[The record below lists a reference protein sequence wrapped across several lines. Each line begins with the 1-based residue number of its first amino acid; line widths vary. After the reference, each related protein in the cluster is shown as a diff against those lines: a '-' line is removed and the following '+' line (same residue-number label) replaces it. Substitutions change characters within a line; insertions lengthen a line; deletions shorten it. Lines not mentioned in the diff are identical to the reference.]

1 MALSLYT
8 GIMGSGKSYELVSQ
22 VVVPALRDGRRVVSN
37 IEGLNLQALSDYLD
51 LDLTDKLVLVSD
63 ESPLAPD
70 FWYHPLTNPKAV
82 TQPGDVVVLDEA
94 WRMFPSGSKLDPAI
108 LEFFR
113 KHRHYTASNGVAC
126 DIALAFQ
133 LFSDIHR
140 ALRGVAAT
148 TIETR
153 KMTMLGRPKSY
164 RVRIYEGARD
174 PLQRSNQPASLL
186 IRKYDPKIFPLYKS
200 FAATAGVEKTNGRKA
215 SLLSN
220 SLLSIWLPLTLIA
233 LVWGLWYSYR
243 TFFSP
248 LDSALEAEKKSQ
260 PSSAIAVASPLSS
273 SRPSV
278 ASTATPSGLTASAKY
293 VGYYVA
299 YSGEVVYMFNQEG
312 ATRYATV
319 RDFKRVISYPPF
331 TSFELKDGSI
341 LSETYRPLPSTVN
354 TQATNDARSTPSSS
368 SGSGT
373 PFSGR

>member
-63 ESPLAPD
+63 ESPLSPD

-113 KHRHYTASNGVAC
+113 KHRHYTAPNGVAC

-248 LDSALEAEKKSQ
+248 LDSALDAEKTAKTSQ
-260 PSSAIAVASPLSS
+260 AIPVKNPLSPSSNGFPSTSYSS
-273 SRPSV
+273 SFVGS
-278 ASTATPSGLTASAKY
+278 KY
-293 VGYYVA
+293 VGNYTA
-299 YSGEVVYMFNQEG
+299 YSGDVVYIFSTSDSRLQYG
-312 ATRYATV
+312 TA
-319 RDFKRVISYPPF
+319 RDFNRVINYGPF
-331 TSFELKDGSI
+331 IAFELKDGSI
-341 LSETYRPLPSTVN
+341 LSEAYRPASSSTTSSSKNASPSSLPS
-354 TQATNDARSTPSSS
+354 PSA
-368 SGSGT
+368 
-373 PFSGR
+373 PLPQR